1 MKYKILDVKASMKLI
16 DILRNEMAFSS
27 RLIRL
32 LKKEKRVYVNGHL
45 LSFNAPLRVG
55 DVIEVS
61 MPDEENIFEPEEMA
75 IDVLYEDDLFLVVN
89 KSPFLVVHPT
99 KGHTN
104 HTLANGLAFYMLSKN
119 EHYKIRFA
127 HRLDRDTSGAMIICK
142 NGFAQKWISDQMQDQ
157 TINKQYYA
165 IVDGIVEKDSGTI
178 QAPIGRI
185 DEESLRRHV
194 HDQGLDSIT
203 HYEVVE
209 RFENHTLLL
218 VTLETGR
225 THQIRIHLEHI
236 GHRILGDVLYGD
248 NHDLINRQALHA
260 VHLDFKGV
268 DGQLIKIKA
277 PLLED
282 MTQLIER
289 LRNHEIH

>member
-1 MKYKILDVKASMKLI
+1 MKYEILDVKASMKLI

-32 LKKEKRVYVNGHL
+32 LKKEKRVHVNGHL
-45 LSFNAPLRVG
+45 LSYNAPLRVG
-55 DVIEVS
+55 DIIEVS

-75 IDVLYEDDLFLVVN
+75 IDVLYEDDLFIVVN
-89 KSPFLVVHPT
+89 KKPFLVVHPT
-99 KGHTN
+99 KGHTH
-104 HTLANGLAFYMLSKN
+104 HTLANGLAYYILSKN

-127 HRLDRDTSGAMIICK
+127 HRLDRDTSGGIIICK

-157 TINKQYYA
+157 SIKKQYYA

-178 QAPIGRI
+178 QAPVGRI

-209 RFENHTLLL
+209 RFEKHTLLL

-248 NHDLINRQALHA
+248 NHELINRQALHA

-268 DGQLIKIKA
+268 NGQLIKIKA